1 MRTITIE
8 EHFATPLF
16 LAGPGSSING
26 YPEIA
31 EKLLNL
37 SEKRI
42 AEMDSAGIDM
52 QVLSITPPGVE
63 QSVGPEAITLAKEIN
78 DTLAQAIATFPNRFS
93 GFAAIPTADPMAAV
107 AELDRAVGSL
117 GFKGVIING
126 HVNGRYLDDKYFW
139 PILERVQ
146 SLGVPIYLHPTKP
159 PQAITDI
166 YYSGFSPVVDEFFA
180 SAGYGWHIETGIH
193 VMRMILG
200 GVFDRFPDLQVIIGH
215 LGESLPFMQQRMNR
229 LLSPERTGLE
239 RSINAY
245 LKENIHYTLGGFNY
259 EAPFRNLLLEAGA
272 DRILFSA
279 DYPWASMTTA
289 REFLEA
295 LPVNEAERH
304 LIAYKNAEALLKI

>member
-31 EKLLNL
+31 EKLLDL
-37 SEKRI
+37 GEKRI
-42 AEMDSAGIDM
+42 AAMDSAGIDM
-52 QVLSITPPGVE
+52 QVLSVTPPGVE
-63 QSVGPEAITLAKEIN
+63 QSTGTEAIQLAKEVN
-78 DTLAQAIATFPNRFS
+78 DTLAQAIAHFPARFA
-93 GFAAIPTADPMAAV
+93 GFAAIPTADPTAAV

-117 GFKGVIING
+117 GFKGLMING

-139 PILERVQ
+139 PIFERVQ

-159 PQAITDI
+159 PKTISDI

-180 SAGYGWHIETGIH
+180 GGGYGWHIETGIH
-193 VMRMILG
+193 AMRLILG
-200 GVFDRFPDLQVIIGH
+200 GVFDRFPDLQIIIGH

-229 LLSPERTGLE
+229 LFSPERTGLE

-245 LKENIHYTLGGFNY
+245 LKENIHYTFGGFNY
-259 EAPFRNLLLEAGA
+259 EAPFRNLLLEAGVE
-272 DRILFSA
+272 RILFSA
-279 DYPWASMTTA
+279 DYPWASMEQA
-289 REFLEA
+289 KDFLMA
-295 LPVNEAERH
+295 LPVNETERSR
-304 LIAYKNAEALLKI
+304 IAYQNAEALLKM

>member
-31 EKLLNL
+31 EKLLDL
-37 SEKRI
+37 GEKRI
-42 AEMDSAGIDM
+42 AAMDSAGIDM
-52 QVLSITPPGVE
+52 QVLSVTPPGVE
-63 QSVGPEAITLAKEIN
+63 QSTGTEAIQLAKEVN
-78 DTLAQAIATFPNRFS
+78 DTLAQAIAHFPARFA
-93 GFAAIPTADPMAAV
+93 GFAAIPTADPTAAV

-117 GFKGVIING
+117 GFKGLMING

-139 PILERVQ
+139 PIFERVQ

-159 PQAITDI
+159 PKTISDI

-180 SAGYGWHIETGIH
+180 GGGYGWHIETGIH
-193 VMRMILG
+193 AMRLILG
-200 GVFDRFPDLQVIIGH
+200 GVFDRFPDLQIIIGH

-229 LLSPERTGLE
+229 LFSPERTGLE

-245 LKENIHYTLGGFNY
+245 LKENIHYTFGGFNY
-259 EAPFRNLLLEAGA
+259 EAPFRNLLLEA
-272 DRILFSA
+272 DRKS
-279 DYPWASMTTA
+279 
-289 REFLEA
+289 
-295 LPVNEAERH
+295 VV
-304 LIAYKNAEALLKI
+304 